1 MTKLKERA
9 IPFPKYL
16 IVEHA
21 TSYFSNHQDCF
32 IRIHEKA
39 KLDHKSDELSFL
51 YLTGVHQDSS
61 GKVVTE
67 TNALDMIFE
76 EVHSVS
82 YCMGNTVSND
92 LSKFTEILVQSY
104 KNKYPK
110 I

>member
-1 MTKLKERA
+1 MTKAKERA

-16 IVEHA
+16 VVEHA
-21 TSYFSNHQDCF
+21 TSFFSNHQDCF

-51 YLTGVHQDSS
+51 FLQGVHQDSS

-67 TNALDMIFE
+67 TNAMDMIFE

-82 YCMGNTVSND
+82 YCTGQSISNE
-92 LSKFTEILVQSY
+92 LEKFTEILV
-104 KNKYPK
+104 
-110 I
+110 